1 MLSGAYAILGLR
13 LVEGELVVKPGA
25 FVGNRVL
32 QLRKVLQDG
41 ADIAPERPTQPK
53 NEWAGAQPHRSAVQT

>member
-41 ADIAPERPTQPK
+41 ADIAPEQPDST
-53 NEWAGAQPHRSAVQT
+53 ED